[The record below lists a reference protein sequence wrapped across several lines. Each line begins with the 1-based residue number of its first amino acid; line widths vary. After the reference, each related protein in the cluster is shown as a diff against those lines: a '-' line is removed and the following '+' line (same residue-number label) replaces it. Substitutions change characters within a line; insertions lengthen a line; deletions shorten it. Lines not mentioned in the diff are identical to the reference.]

1 MTWEVSTSSG
11 VCGRSTSE
19 NMKIEKNDTEG
30 KTSLLASTSNIT
42 YEHLEHLNF
51 AGNVGCLMNF

>member
-1 MTWEVSTSSG
+1 
-11 VCGRSTSE
+11 
-19 NMKIEKNDTEG
+19 MKIEKNDTEG